1 METVLVVGN
10 DPVRR
15 NLVIQ
20 ALNRSNY
27 LVLEASQIE
36 ARQIAAVFKGEIH
49 LMIVDF
55 ARNDRARADTVTEVA
70 LVRPR
75 IRVLMLGE
83 TPEAKVAIK
92 FLAERRDFAY
102 LPKAFSPESLIETV
116 LKTLDR

>member
-27 LVLEASQIE
+27 LVLEAASQIE

-55 ARNDRARADTVTEVA
+55 ARNDRARADTVTKSS
-70 LVRPR
+70 
-75 IRVLMLGE
+75 I
-83 TPEAKVAIK
+83 
-92 FLAERRDFAY
+92 
-102 LPKAFSPESLIETV
+102 S
-116 LKTLDR
+116 